1 MADKQGRGPLAMQIT
16 VDISEEI
23 LRAAE
28 ARGLSVADFVESLLA
43 GSVEVRP
50 NSQAVSSAMERI
62 RTLRSVASA
71 AKR

>member
-1 MADKQGRGPLAMQIT
+1 MQIT

-43 GSVEVRP
+43 GSVEAGP
-50 NSQAVSSAMERI
+50 NSSAVSTAIERI
-62 RTLRSVASA
+62 RALRSVASA
-71 AKR
+71 EKY